1 MNPRRYAHL
10 PEAEL
15 EDIMLDMIRQTGFLR
30 DVLTRAQELNLPNW
44 RVVSGALYNTVWN
57 ELTGRPEGY
66 GIKDVD
72 IFYYD
77 PDTSWEAED
86 RAIQRATGFPAT
98 PPVEVRNQA
107 RVHLWFAKHFG
118 YQIAPITSVEDGID
132 RFASTTH
139 CVGLR
144 VENGVYDL
152 YAPHGLR
159 SIFEM
164 KVRPNPVQDNKATH
178 EAKGAR
184 QKAMWPELKVV
195 PWPAATN
202 STY

>member
-1 MNPRRYAHL
+1 
-10 PEAEL
+10 
-15 EDIMLDMIRQTGFLR
+15 MLDMIRRAGFLR
-30 DVLTRAQELNLPNW
+30 DVLTRAQELNLPHW

-72 IFYYD
+72 ILYYD
-77 PDTSWEAED
+77 PDTSWAAED
-86 RAIQRATGFPAT
+86 RAIKRATGFPAH

-118 YQIAPITSVEDGID
+118 YEIAPITSVEDGID

-144 VENGVYDL
+144 VENGRYDL
-152 YAPHGLR
+152 YAPYGLR

-164 KVRPNPVQDNKATH
+164 KIRPNPVQDNQATH

-184 QKAMWPELKVV
+184 QKALWPELEII
-195 PWPAATN
+195 PWP
-202 STY
+202 SH

>member
-1 MNPRRYAHL
+1 MNPHRYAHL

-15 EDIMLDMIRQTGFLR
+15 EEILLEMVLQTGFLR
-30 DVLTRAQELNLPNW
+30 DVLSRAQELNLPNW

-57 ELTGRPEGY
+57 QLTGRPEGY

-72 IFYYD
+72 ILYYD

-86 RAIQRATGFPAT
+86 RAIKSATGFPIE
-98 PPVEVRNQA
+98 PPVELRNQA
-107 RVHLWFAKHFG
+107 RVHLWFARHFG
-118 YQIAPITSVEDGID
+118 YEIAPITSVEDGID

-144 VENGVYDL
+144 LVDGHYDL
-152 YAPHGLR
+152 YAPYGLR

-164 KVRPNPVQDNKATH
+164 KVQPNPLQNNKATH
-178 EAKGAR
+178 DAKGAR
-184 QKAMWPELKVV
+184 QKAMWPELEIVS
-195 PWPAATN
+195 WPNKTN
-202 STY
+202 STS

>member
-15 EDIMLDMIRQTGFLR
+15 EDIMLDMLRQTGFLR
-30 DVLTRAQELNLPNW
+30 DVLIRAQELNLPHW

-57 ELTGRPEGY
+57 RLTGRPEGY

-72 IFYYD
+72 ILYYD

-86 RAIQRATGFPAT
+86 RTIKRATGFPDQ

-118 YQIAPITSVEDGID
+118 YEIAPITSVEDGID

-144 VENGVYDL
+144 LENGRYDL
-152 YAPHGLR
+152 YAPYGLR

-164 KVRPNPVQDNKATH
+164 KVRPNPVQNNRATH
-178 EAKGAR
+178 ESKGAR
-184 QKAMWPELKVV
+184 QKEMWPELDIV
-195 PWPAATN
+195 PWPLK
-202 STY
+202 

>member
-1 MNPRRYAHL
+1 MLNPYRFADL
-10 PEAEL
+10 PEARL
-15 EDIMLDMIRQTGFLR
+15 EEIMLDMVRHTGFLQ
-30 DVLTRAQELNLPNW
+30 DVLSRAQELNFPHW

-57 ELTGRPEGY
+57 HLTGRPEGY

-77 PDTSWEAED
+77 PDTSWAAED
-86 RAIQRATGFPAT
+86 HAIKRATGFPAA
-98 PPVEVRNQA
+98 PPVELRNQA

-118 YQIAPITSVEDGID
+118 YEIAPITSVEDGID

-144 VENGVYDL
+144 VVDGCYDL
-152 YAPHGLR
+152 YAPYGLR

-164 KVRPNPVQDNKATH
+164 KLRPNPVQDNRATH

-184 QKAMWPELKVV
+184 QQALWPELELI
-195 PWPAATN
+195 PWP
-202 STY
+202 SR